1 MGRAQ
6 QKSPAPRRAVVVAA
20 AVAGIGLIATA
31 CGAGQITQTSH
42 KVAAVNGASGD
53 AGVIAVR
60 DAQLQFPVEEGHY
73 ATGGSAPLVVTIV
86 NNGAE
91 LDRLTSVTS
100 TATGEAELSGD
111 VELEPTTSIVA
122 ETAESAPG
130 SSSARPTT
138 TSAPSSASAPS
149 SGQPSSASSASSAP
163 QSAASQSSTSQSSA
177 SQSSAAPSSGNPSS
191 APEATAE
198 PGKVRIVL
206 PDFKQDVR
214 PGQTIK
220 VTFRFEKAGQLTL
233 DVPIGATP
241 EARVE
246 QKSEH

>member
-53 AGVIAVR
+53 VGVIAVR
-60 DAQLQFPVEEGHY
+60 DAQLQFPLEDGLY
-73 ATGGSAPLVVTIV
+73 PTGGSAPLVVSIV
-86 NNGAE
+86 NNGTE

-100 TATGEAELSGD
+100 TASGEAELSGD

-122 ETAESAPG
+122 ETVENAPG
-130 SSSARPTT
+130 TSARPTT
-138 TSAPSSASAPS
+138 TSAPSSAASSSSAPT
-149 SGQPSSASSASSAP
+149 SGSAASSASSAP
-163 QSAASQSSTSQSSA
+163 SASSA
-177 SQSSAAPSSGNPSS
+177 QQSSAAPSSAQSSS

-206 PDFKQDVR
+206 PDFTQDVR

>member
-1 MGRAQ
+1 M
-6 QKSPAPRRAVVVAA
+6 
-20 AVAGIGLIATA
+20 
-31 CGAGQITQTSH
+31 
-42 KVAAVNGASGD
+42 AAVNGASGD
-53 AGVIAVR
+53 VGVIAVR
-60 DAQLQFPVEEGHY
+60 DAQLQFPVEEGRY

-86 NNGAE
+86 NNGTE

-122 ETAESAPG
+122 ETAENAPG

-149 SGQPSSASSASSAP
+149 SGQPSSGQSSASSASSAP
-163 QSAASQSSTSQSSA
+163 QSAASQSSQP
-177 SQSSAAPSSGNPSS
+177 SAAPSSGRPSS

-198 PGKVRIVL
+198 PGEVRIVL

>member
-177 SQSSAAPSSGNPSS
+177 APSSGNPSS
-191 APEATAE
+191 VPEATAE